1 MIDRQVIIDGGLI
14 PTARVRNQTLLDA
27 LLDRELIQV
36 REHLAGEYV
45 LAQCV
50 KAGIHVKGISFDG
63 MPLGGGNPKNSF
75 NGLMP
80 LRKTLRLVIK
90 KCGSKGADVLVD
102 AVASDLL
109 QARNLNLLRQTLI
122 TVSDHRLS
130 VNGHF
135 RP

>member
-1 MIDRQVIIDGGLI
+1 MDRKIIIDGGLV
-14 PTARVRNQTLLDA
+14 PVARVKNQNLLDTLLD
-27 LLDRELIQV
+27 LELIEV

-45 LAQCV
+45 AEQCV
-50 KAGIHVKGISFDG
+50 KAGIHIKAVNFDG

-109 QARNLNLLRQTLI
+109 QATNLNLLRQTLI